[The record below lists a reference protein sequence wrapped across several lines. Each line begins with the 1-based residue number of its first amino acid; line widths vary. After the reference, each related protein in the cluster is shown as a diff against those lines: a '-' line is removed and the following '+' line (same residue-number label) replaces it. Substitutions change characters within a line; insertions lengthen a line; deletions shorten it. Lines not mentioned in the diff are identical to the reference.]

1 MNKVLLTGNL
11 CREIELRQTQ
21 SGIDVVSNCVAVR
34 RDYKN
39 ANGDYESDFINI
51 VAYRTQAIYLN
62 NYAAKG
68 DRVELEGR
76 WQTRQY
82 TNAQNVTITVNEV
95 VVESISVYKPRV
107 VTEQPKQT
115 SNEFEVSNDD
125 LPFDLPF

>member
-1 MNKVLLTGNL
+1 MTGNL

-51 VAYRTQAIYLN
+51 VAYKTQAIYLN

-95 VVESISVYKPRV
+95 LVEKVSVYKPRV
-107 VTEQPKQT
+107 VSEQQYQT
-115 SNEFEVSNDD
+115 NNEFEIDEND
-125 LPFDLPF
+125 LPF

>member
-1 MNKVLLTGNL
+1 MNKVILTGNL
-11 CREIELRQTQ
+11 CREIELRQTE
-21 SGIDVVSNCVAVR
+21 SGNEVVSNCVAVR

-51 VAYRTQAIYLN
+51 VVWGAQAKYLSE
-62 NYAAKG
+62 YAGKG
-68 DRVELEGR
+68 DRVELAGR